1 VNIASDDSSVPVAY
15 AYTQGSQ
22 TIKNDD
28 IRELVSGTYRNV
40 FYGKWKGSDV
50 AVKRI
55 KASCFTDRRSEQQR
69 MRTDFWREAIILS
82 K

>member
-1 VNIASDDSSVPVAY
+1 VNFASDDSSVPEAY

-28 IRELVSGTYRNV
+28 LEEIRELVSGTYRNV
-40 FYGKWKGSDV
+40 YYGKWRGSDI

-55 KASCFTDRRSEQQR
+55 KASCFTDRRS
-69 MRTDFWREAIILS
+69 
-82 K
+82 